1 MSYKLEFL
9 PKALKEWNKLDNSV
23 KKQFKKKLKERLA
36 EPKVESDKL
45 KGFENVYKIKL
56 KTVGY
61 RLAYEVKDDEII
73 VIVLKVGRRDKIY
86 EKLKDMINFK
96 KL

>member
-9 PKALKEWNKLDNSV
+9 PKALKEWKKLDNSV
-23 KKQFKKKLKERLA
+23 KEQFKKKLKQRLE
-36 EPKVESDKL
+36 EPKVESNRL

-56 KTVGY
+56 RTLGY
-61 RLAYEVKDDEII
+61 RLAYEVKDSEII
-73 VIVLKVGRRDKIY
+73 VLVLKVGRRDKIY
-86 EKLKDMINFK
+86 DKLKEIANIK